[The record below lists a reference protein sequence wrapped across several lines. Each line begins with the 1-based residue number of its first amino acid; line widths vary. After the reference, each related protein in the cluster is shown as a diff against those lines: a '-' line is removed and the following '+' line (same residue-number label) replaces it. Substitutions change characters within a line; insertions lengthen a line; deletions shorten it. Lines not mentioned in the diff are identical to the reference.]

1 MKNSVFLFCAAV
13 SIAVFLPACHQDASI
28 TEQFQEVNGA
38 LKVHVLDEGGG
49 TVASGTSIDVDPSEF
64 VQIQGRSPKVQSATG
79 TFTAFSGNHYD
90 FAAIQNPGGIHGEIT
105 IESMTRGTITAEAL
119 CVSTVEGEATA
130 GILLTSVEFP
140 TPFFDAGDIVYLK
153 LKDNGEGANAEADQT
168 SANII
173 IFFNWEQFGYA
184 SPEDFV
190 TLFACPYIELIYSL
204 TFPGNPAPFGPYQDI
219 LDGNVQ
225 VK

>member
-1 MKNSVFLFCAAV
+1 M
-13 SIAVFLPACHQDASI
+13 AVFFQACHQGESMSGHFPD
-28 TEQFQEVNGA
+28 EKGMLN
-38 LKVHVLDEGGG
+38 VHVLDEGGSS
-49 TVASGTSIDVDPSEF
+49 VISGSSLAVDPPEF
-64 VQIQGRSPKVQSATG
+64 AWIQGRSPKIQSATG
-79 TFTAFSGNHYD
+79 TFTVLSGNQYD

-119 CVSTVEGEATA
+119 CVSTVDGEATA

-153 LKDNGEGANAEADQT
+153 LRDNGEGANTASDQV
-168 SANII
+168 SSNII
-173 IFFNWEQFGYA
+173 IFYFWELLQYET
-184 SPEDFV
+184 PEDFV
-190 TLFACPYIELIYSL
+190 SDFSCAHIELIYSAFSGL
-204 TFPGNPAPFGPYQDI
+204 TEPFGPYEDI